1 MRRSLGIALWSLVLL
16 GAVGCTPDLPPGPLR
31 IQITGEEYIWQ
42 FRYPGPDGTLQTD
55 DDIIKPGK
63 ELHLPLG
70 MSIELELTSRDY
82 IYTFALPHLDMHQV
96 AVPDLTFA
104 LAFTPQTSGA
114 FAFVGDQ
121 MCGFK
126 HESLNGHVVVESPAA
141 FVDWLA
147 GPR

>member
-1 MRRSLGIALWSLVLL
+1 MRSYIRFLLWSLVLL
-16 GAVGCTPDLPPGPLR
+16 GAAGCTPVLPPGPLR

-42 FRYPGPDGTLQTD
+42 FRYPGPDGALQTA
-55 DDIIKPGK
+55 DDIVKPGK

-70 MSIELELTSRDY
+70 IEIELELTSRDY
-82 IYTFALPHLDMHQV
+82 IYTFALPHLDLHQV

-104 LAFTPQTSGA
+104 LVFTPQTTGV

-121 MCGFK
+121 MCGFE
-126 HESLNGHVVVESPAA
+126 HESLNGRVVVESPAA

-147 GPR
+147 GP